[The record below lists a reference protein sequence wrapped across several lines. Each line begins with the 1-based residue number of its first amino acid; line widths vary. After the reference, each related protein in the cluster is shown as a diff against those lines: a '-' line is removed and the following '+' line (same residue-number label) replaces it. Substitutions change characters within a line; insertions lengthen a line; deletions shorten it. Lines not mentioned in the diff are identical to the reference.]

1 MITLTLV
8 AILGVLLVIVLMQ
21 LFKNSEEPGQRAPR
35 RGRRLR
41 IWLISKS
48 RTPAWG
54 T

>member
-21 LFKNSEEPGQRAPR
+21 LFNHPEEPGRRAPR
-35 RGRRLR
+35 RGRRRR
-41 IWLISKS
+41 IWPTSKS
-48 RTPAWG
+48 RTPVSG